1 MTDELIL
8 ALDAGTQSVR
18 AILFNLKGDI
28 IAWHKQIL
36 PQWEVPE
43 PGWAE
48 FDPELYWQMLCC
60 ATNSLW
66 RNNPGLAEA
75 VKGVTLAVQR
85 CTLVNLDAG
94 GGVLRPAM
102 LWLDQR
108 ETNIVPRLGGRWRVL
123 FKMAGLGETLSYLQS
138 QSEANWIKAHQPEI
152 WEKTHKF
159 LFLSGYLAYRLTGVY
174 VDSAG
179 CQVGYV
185 PFDYKNQRWAKS
197 SDWKWQAI
205 CVEPRHLPE
214 LVAPGQIMGEISR
227 EASGLTGIPEGLP
240 LVAAAA
246 DKACEVIG
254 SGCVDLHQGSISYG
268 TTATINVTSSRYIEP
283 LPLIPPYPGAIPGS
297 YNMEVQIYRGFW
309 LVSWFIREFGL
320 SEKLEAKEGNLTP
333 EEVLDKVID
342 KIPPGSMGLL
352 LQPYWSPGLRK
363 PGLEAKGAVVGFRD
377 IHTRGHFYRALLE
390 GLAYALREGK
400 ERIEKRSRQ
409 KITEL
414 RVSGGGSRSRQII
427 QITADVFNMP
437 VTRPHTWEASA
448 LGAAIVAAVGLKFIP
463 DYKSAVAAMV
473 RSGDTVSPNKDS
485 VHIYE
490 KLYTRA
496 YKHLYGRLKPLYR
509 SIKDIT

>member
-1 MTDELIL
+1 MTEELIL

-18 AILFNLKGDI
+18 AVLFNLNGDVV
-28 IAWHKQIL
+28 AWSKQVL
-36 PQWEVPE
+36 PQWEVPR

-48 FDPELYWQMLCC
+48 FDPELYWQMLCR

-66 RNNPGLAEA
+66 RDNPGIAGA
-75 VKGVTLAVQR
+75 VRGVTLTAQR
-85 CTLVNLDAG
+85 CTLVNLDDA
-94 GGVLRPAM
+94 GGVLRPAI

-108 ETNIVPRLGGRWRVL
+108 ETNIVPGLGVGWRTF
-123 FKMAGLGETLSYLQS
+123 FKLAGLGETLSYLQS

-152 WEKTHKF
+152 WERTHKF
-159 LFLSGYLAYRLTGVY
+159 LFLSGYLVYRLTGVY
-174 VDSAG
+174 MDSAG

-185 PFDYKNQRWAKS
+185 PFDYKNQRWAKP
-197 SDWKWQAI
+197 SDWKWRAI
-205 CVEPRHLPE
+205 CIEPRQLPE
-214 LVAPGQIMGEISR
+214 LAAPGQTMAGISR
-227 EASGLTGIPEGLP
+227 EASGLTGIPPGLP

-246 DKACEVIG
+246 DKACEVLG

-268 TTATINVTSSRYIEP
+268 TTATVNVTSSRYIEP
-283 LPLIPPYPGAIPGS
+283 LPLIPPYPGAMAGS

-320 SEKLEAKEGNLTP
+320 SERLEAQEGNLAP
-333 EEVLDKVID
+333 EEVLDRVID
-342 KIPPGSMGLL
+342 EIPPGSMGLL
-352 LQPYWSPGLRK
+352 LQPYWSPGLRR
-363 PGLEAKGAVVGFRD
+363 PGLEAKGAVIGFRD
-377 IHTRGHFYRALLE
+377 IHTRGHFYRAVLE

-414 RVSGGGSRSRQII
+414 RVSGGGSRSRQIM
-427 QITADVFNMP
+427 QITADVFAMP

-448 LGAAIVAAVGLKFIP
+448 LGAAIVAAVGLKLMP

-473 RSGDTVSPNKDS
+473 RCGDTVFPDEES

-490 KLYTRA
+490 KLYSRA
-496 YKHLYGRLKPLYR
+496 YKHLYRRLKPLYR
-509 SIKDIT
+509 SIMDIT